1 MLEPQWNRWEGERVR
16 VWLGN
21 DDACHP
27 TGSNGVISRCRC
39 SSCRRPQLLLLLI
52 TFFLEDFN
60 WSFLFLPLS
69 SLSFFISFIND
80 ITQLY
85 LLSCSVCVLI
95 YLLYLIYL
103 FTCLFCVF
111 FFKFFLLKFIFRSRR
126 LFFGCSVFRVSP
138 FYFSL
143 LILRKRQ
150 TKTTM
155 NNFHYFFKQ

>member
-85 LLSCSVCVLI
+85 LLSCSVCVDLFT
-95 YLLYLIYL
+95 LFNLFIYL
-103 FTCLFCVF
+103 FILCVF
-111 FFKFFLLKFIFRSRR
+111 FQIFFVKVYFQKPTIVFRLLGFSCFPL
-126 LFFGCSVFRVSP
+126 LFFSVNFAQTSDKDN
-138 FYFSL
+138 YEQLSL
-143 LILRKRQ
+143 
-150 TKTTM
+150 
-155 NNFHYFFKQ
+155 FF